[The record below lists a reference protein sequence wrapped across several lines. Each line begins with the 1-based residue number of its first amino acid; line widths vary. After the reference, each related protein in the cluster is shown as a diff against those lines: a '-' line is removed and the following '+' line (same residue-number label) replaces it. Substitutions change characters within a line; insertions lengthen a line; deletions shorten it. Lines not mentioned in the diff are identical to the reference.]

1 MKDDT
6 KDLIR
11 IGGSIVLLLFACAA
25 FYYSLFW
32 GWASGTG
39 PVDQPRLKF
48 ASNVALAVS
57 FLSFWASVGIWLV
70 PYLGKRRKKK
80 SADRVANAS
89 NERTQL

>member
-1 MKDDT
+1 MKAA
-6 KDLIR
+6 I
-11 IGGSIVLLLFACAA
+11 SIVLFLLACVA

-70 PYLGKRRKKK
+70 PYLLKRRKKK
-80 SADRVANAS
+80 SESSVAHAS
-89 NERTQL
+89 

>member
-1 MKDDT
+1 MKEDT
-6 KDLIR
+6 NDFIR
-11 IGGSIVLLLFACAA
+11 IGSSIVLLILACAA

-57 FLSFWASVGIWLV
+57 FVSFWSSVGIWLV
-70 PYLGKRRKKK
+70 PYLAKKRKKK
-80 SADRVANAS
+80 PGN
-89 NERTQL
+89 Q

>member
-1 MKDDT
+1 MKAAS
-6 KDLIR
+6 
-11 IGGSIVLLLFACAA
+11 SIILFLLACAA

-70 PYLGKRRKKK
+70 PYLLKRRNKK
-80 SADRVANAS
+80 SGSSVAHAS
-89 NERTQL
+89 